1 VTLHAC
7 VGDVRGGSTRARNVL
22 QHDLEWMG
30 GDEFRDSLPENTR
43 TRKMLDNLVKMQKY
57 SVKLG
62 YSLQN

>member
-7 VGDVRGGSTRARNVL
+7 VGDARGGSIRARNVL
-22 QHDLEWMG
+22 QHDLEWMK

-43 TRKMLDNLVKMQKY
+43 TRKMLDNLVNMQKY
-57 SVKLG
+57 SGKLG

>member
-1 VTLHAC
+1 
-7 VGDVRGGSTRARNVL
+7 
-22 QHDLEWMG
+22 MG